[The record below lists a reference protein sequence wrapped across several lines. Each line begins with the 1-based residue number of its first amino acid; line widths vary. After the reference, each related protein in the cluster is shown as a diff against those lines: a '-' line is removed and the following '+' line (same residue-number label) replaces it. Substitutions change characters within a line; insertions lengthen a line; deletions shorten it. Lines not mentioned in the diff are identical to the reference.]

1 MTGKQSNHTVRKIAS
16 PGNDSKNHETAF
28 PSMRAPLKVAKSPT
42 GWKPIPDT
50 EDRFSSGIPDFD
62 RLLGGGFKRGS
73 LALFVTDE
81 TVELEDLDL
90 LTFPTYLNS
99 LYQSRGIVAVLPARD
114 SPHEFRTRL
123 TRFVTRRRFDTRV
136 RVFDYV
142 GEDEGLSYV
151 ANMKGSNADSD
162 SLRPRPDPKARK
174 RAMEMAVATEK
185 TAQGGRGRPFVE
197 SVAFEVFDTL
207 MGSENA
213 AKLFFQGI
221 KRTRQL
227 GNLGIGFLGP
237 GLGCAAAVRR
247 MVDTEFSLRRDDVG
261 LILRG
266 VRPSF
271 PSVVVTE
278 DAVAGRPHVAF
289 VPRPVERESGR

>member
-1 MTGKQSNHTVRKIAS
+1 
-16 PGNDSKNHETAF
+16 
-28 PSMRAPLKVAKSPT
+28 MRAPPAAAKSPT

-50 EDRFSSGIPDFD
+50 DARFSSGIPDFD

-81 TVELEDLDL
+81 TVGLEDLDL
-90 LTFPTYLNS
+90 MTFPTYLNS
-99 LYQSRGIVAVLPARD
+99 LYQSRGMVAVLPARD
-114 SPHEFRTRL
+114 SPHEFRARL

-136 RVFDYV
+136 RIFDYV

-151 ANMKGSNADSD
+151 ANMRDPNADILHPRRD
-162 SLRPRPDPKARK
+162 SKARK
-174 RAMEMAVATEK
+174 KAIAKAVATEK
-185 TAQGGRGRPFVE
+185 AAQGGRGRPFVE

-213 AKLFFQGI
+213 VKLLFHGI
-221 KRTRQL
+221 KRTRQM
-227 GNLGIGFLGP
+227 GNLGIGILGP

-247 MVDTEFSLRRDDVG
+247 MVDTEFSLRREDMG

-266 VRPSF
+266 IRPSF
-271 PSVVVTE
+271 PSFVVTE
-278 DAVAGRPHVAF
+278 DATAGRPHAAL
-289 VPRPVERESGR
+289 VPRPTG